1 MDQVWLRLKM
11 QDLNSKNL
19 NLENDQKEY
28 ANLKKLKM
36 FSIFF
41 FFFKIHKCFRKMTE
55 EENDHIRYIKDNC
68 GLQEQANN
76 FFQMT
81 LIKNVEIKDL
91 KKEIENVTYI
101 NLGIKKICF
110 Y

>member
-1 MDQVWLRLKM
+1 
-11 QDLNSKNL
+11 
-19 NLENDQKEY
+19 
-28 ANLKKLKM
+28 
-36 FSIFF
+36 
-41 FFFKIHKCFRKMTE
+41 MTE

-91 KKEIENVTYI
+91 KKEIENVI
-101 NLGIKKICF
+101 NN
-110 Y
+110 